1 MEKGRK
7 EREGTGMGRGGK
19 DGEREEREEE
29 MERRKE
35 GEGRI
40 RGEDFLPTVKS
51 WIRHCISATAMTSM
65 CSPLVAP
72 YSTQ

>member
-1 MEKGRK
+1 MGKGRQK
-7 EREGTGMGRGGK
+7 REGAGMGRGGK

-40 RGEDFLPTVKS
+40 RGEDFLRTAKS
-51 WIRHCISATAMTSM
+51 WIRHRISATRMTSM
-65 CSPLVAP
+65 CSSRFAP
-72 YSTQ
+72 